1 MPSSP
6 ASSAT
11 GTSSLEL
18 PPEPQLRLAIDAV
31 RVLSMDA
38 VQAAQSGH
46 PGTPMAL
53 APAGYL
59 LWRHHL
65 RHNPGNPE
73 WVDRDRFVLSVG
85 HASMLIYSLLHLS
98 GYDLP
103 LEELKN
109 FRQWGSKTAGH
120 PEYPETPGVETT
132 TGPLGQ
138 GVANS
143 VGMALAERW
152 LAHHFNRPGHKVV
165 DHFTYAFC
173 SDGDL
178 MEGISHEVAEL
189 AGHQR
194 LGKLIWVFDDNEITI
209 EGSTDLASSTDQ
221 LQRFQSYGW
230 HTQAVEGGNDL
241 MGLDQALRNA
251 RGESDRPSLI
261 ALRTTIGWGSPNMAG
276 KAAAHGAPLGE
287 EEIRLTKE
295 NLEYPSQEPFW
306 VAEEAR
312 EEWGKAVPRG
322 RRMEADWDARFEAY
336 QADHPKLAAR
346 FQAFMSEGLPPG
358 WSQSIPD
365 FREQSDAEATRAT
378 SGKVLQGLSQTI
390 PNLIGGSADLGPSNK
405 TALKAAD
412 SLLPDTPDGRNLHFG
427 VREHAMGGI
436 LNGIALHGGLRSY
449 GGTFLI
455 FSDYMRPSIRLAGLM
470 GLPVTYVFTHDS
482 IGLGEDGPTHQPI
495 EQLPALRA
503 IPRLMDL
510 RPADAVETA
519 EAWKLALEYGEGPSF
534 LSLTRQGVPPLSRD
548 RTPDPA
554 AVRRGGYVF
563 REATD
568 GRPDVILLASGS
580 ELHLAVEAA
589 EELEAEGIA
598 TRVVSLLSW
607 HLFQAQ
613 TEEYQNQVLPS
624 RVTAR
629 VAVEAAAGLGWE
641 RWIGTSGRY
650 VGMDGFGASAPAPR
664 LFQEFGITADAVAS
678 AARSLVKAGG

>member
-1 MPSSP
+1 
-6 ASSAT
+6 
-11 GTSSLEL
+11 
-18 PPEPQLRLAIDAV
+18 
-31 RVLSMDA
+31 MDA

-120 PEYPETPGVETT
+120 PEYRETPGVETT

-365 FREQSDAEATRAT
+365 FREQSEAEATRAT

-455 FSDYMRPSIRLAGLM
+455 FSDYMRPSIRLASLM